1 MDILHTE
8 TNRGKKSI
16 IYDGHTYQ
24 QVNILKNGN
33 ISYRSTNK
41 SCKATVSIDGN
52 GRTIVKT
59 SKEHNHTADD
69 RKNEA
74 KELRIRSRKQL
85 GDISSRQSKIVRT
98 DITRSQYIRC
108 VAYKYSARTDL

>member
-16 IYDGHTYQ
+16 IYDEHTYR

-33 ISYRSTNK
+33 ISYRCTNK
-41 SCKATVSIDGN
+41 SCKTTVSTDGN
-52 GRTIVKT
+52 GRTIFKT

-74 KELRIRSRKQL
+74 KEMRIRSRKQS
-85 GDISSRQSKIVRT
+85 GDISSRSSKIVKTELQVR
-98 DITRSQYIRC
+98 
-108 VAYKYSARTDL
+108 KL